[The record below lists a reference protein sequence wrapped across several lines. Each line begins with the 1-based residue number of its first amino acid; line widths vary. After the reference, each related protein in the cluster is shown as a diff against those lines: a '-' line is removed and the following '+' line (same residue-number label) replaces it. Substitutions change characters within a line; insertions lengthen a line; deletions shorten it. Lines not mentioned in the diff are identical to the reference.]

1 MLNALLE
8 QLLQNT
14 GAQDTTGIARF
25 PQVQWQ
31 RRHLFGG
38 ILDWLLNA
46 LRQRGAF
53 GSNLLNMA
61 TNPGTSELSPGMA
74 APAPSPLNSEL
85 NPGMAAPMPSPLNS
99 ALVTSPTRPSTV
111 SDTLAPNSGD
121 ASFQPTSL
129 PTSPLL
135 DAPNKLQ
142 SFANAKAMMTNPLLH
157 TLARRKK

>member
-1 MLNALLE
+1 MLNTILE

-14 GAQDTTGIARF
+14 GAQETTGIARF
-25 PQVQWQ
+25 PQVQRQ
-31 RRHLFGG
+31 QGQLFGG
-38 ILDWLLNA
+38 FLNWLLNA

-53 GSNLLNMA
+53 G
-61 TNPGTSELSPGMA
+61 GILSRAM
-74 APAPSPLNSEL
+74 SPESSEL

-129 PTSPLL
+129 PTDPLL
-135 DAPNKLQ
+135 GAQPNKLQ
-142 SFANAKAMMTNPLLH
+142 ALANARATMANPLLSV
-157 TLARRKK
+157 LAKRKR